1 MIQHSLQDSESEWK
15 DHPMEDTGDPV
26 KSYPH
31 SAFQD
36 KRTSTFYLTAVT
48 FAMLCALAFVYRR
61 IICGSILALVNQMRT
76 GKR

>member
-1 MIQHSLQDSESEWK
+1 
-15 DHPMEDTGDPV
+15 MEDTGDPV

-36 KRTSTFYLTAVT
+36 KKSSTFYLTAVT